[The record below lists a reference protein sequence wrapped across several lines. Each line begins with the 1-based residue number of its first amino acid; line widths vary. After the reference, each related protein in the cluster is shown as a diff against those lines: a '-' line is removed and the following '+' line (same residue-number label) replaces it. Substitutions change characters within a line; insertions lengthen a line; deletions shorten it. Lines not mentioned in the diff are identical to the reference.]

1 MSAVKA
7 NPPPQA
13 FVDDA
18 NVVGGRKRKARE
30 RVNPPPQAFVD
41 GNNVMGSRPDGWWRD
56 RDAAQRR
63 LIADLEAAAR
73 GSGREWTL
81 VFDGAP
87 PSRARGEASAPPGA
101 SASSIRGNASTP
113 TEEEESA
120 PPEEAA
126 GASPDGVRVEHA
138 KRKGAN
144 AADDRIIEMLDAL
157 PEGTDA
163 VVYTSDRRLRERAA
177 ALGARVEGAGALLRR
192 VAAPG
197 GGGAG

>member
-1 MSAVKA
+1 M
-7 NPPPQA
+7 
-13 FVDDA
+13 
-18 NVVGGRKRKARE
+18 
-30 RVNPPPQAFVD
+30 NPPPQAFVD

-87 PSRARGEASAPPGA
+87 LSRV
-101 SASSIRGNASTP
+101 RGNASAP
-113 TEEEESA
+113 TEEE
-120 PPEEAA
+120 A

-138 KRKGAN
+138 KRKGVN
-144 AADDRIIEMLDAL
+144 AADDRIVELLEAL

-163 VVYTSDRRLRERAA
+163 VVYTSDRGLRERAA

-192 VAAPG
+192 IAAAG
-197 GGGAG
+197 GEGTG